1 MQLNMLKCKLHQ
13 ARVTNAELDYDGSCA
28 IDSRLLELAGIVEFE
43 QIQIYN
49 ITNGARLVTYALE
62 APAGSGMICIN
73 GAAARLASPGDRVII
88 VSYCQLDETEARSFR
103 PRVVLLGE
111 GNSILPL

>member
-1 MQLNMLKCKLHQ
+1 MKAKLHQ
-13 ARVTNAELDYDGSCA
+13 ATVTQADLNYQGSVA
-28 IDSRLLELAGIVEFE
+28 IDSNLLKESGILPFE
-43 QIQIYN
+43 QVHIYN

-73 GAAARLASPGDRVII
+73 GAAAHLASPGDRVII
-88 VSYCQLDETEARSFR
+88 VTYCQMTEVEGRTFR

-111 GNSILPL
+111 RNTILPL